1 MKTIVV
7 YYSRKGSNKYLAEKI
22 ATSLSCDIE
31 KIRPR
36 LNVFLFF
43 LMNINLGIW
52 PIKHKLT
59 GYNMVILCGPVWMGK
74 FIPPLRS
81 FLDKNKRNIHE
92 LIFVTCC
99 GSPDAKKD
107 EKFGHGI
114 VFREVETIMGNKCT
128 LCRAFPVELV
138 VPEDKKEDPQA
149 IMKTRLSDSNFNGVI
164 KERFDRMIATLSE
177 T

>member
-22 ATSLSCDIE
+22 TTSLSCDIE
-31 KIRPR
+31 KIRPH

-43 LMNINLGIW
+43 LMNINLGIR
-52 PIKHKLT
+52 PVKHKLT
-59 GYNMVILCGPVWMGK
+59 DYNKVILYGPVWMGK
-74 FIPPLRS
+74 FILPLRS
-81 FLDKNKRNIHE
+81 FLDKYKDNIHE

-114 VFREVETIMGNKCT
+114 VFREIETIMGNKCT
-128 LCRAFPVELV
+128 MCRAFPIDLV
-138 VPEDKKEDPQA
+138 VPDDKKENPEA
-149 IMKTRLSDSNFNGVI
+149 IMKTRLSDTNFNGVI
-164 KERFDRMIATLSE
+164 KERFDQMIATLSE
-177 T
+177 N